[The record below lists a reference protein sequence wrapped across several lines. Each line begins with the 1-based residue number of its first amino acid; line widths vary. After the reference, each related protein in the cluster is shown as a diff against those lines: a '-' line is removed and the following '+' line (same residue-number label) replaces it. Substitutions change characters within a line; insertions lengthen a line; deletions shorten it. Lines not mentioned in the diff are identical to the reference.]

1 MIYQKF
7 SDRQKLT
14 LLWWNHPRF
23 KDRDGIICDGAVRSG
38 KTVAMAVGFIMWSMR
53 TFNNQTFA
61 ICGRTIASLRRN
73 VITHLPTWLEG
84 LFTIEERRNENKL
97 TITVGGRTNVYY
109 LFGGHDEASYTLV
122 QGITLAGVLFD
133 EVALM
138 PRSFVEQAMARC
150 SVAGSKFW
158 FNCNPEGPT
167 HWFYQEWVLKARER
181 NILHLHFTM
190 RDNLSLS
197 SAIRKRYER
206 MYSGVFYARYI
217 LGLWTKAE
225 GLIYKQFVETPDRY
239 IIDDAPAII
248 SANIGVDFGG
258 GTSAHAFSCVGF
270 TKSMKELV
278 VLDEYRERDAL
289 TPDKLCE
296 AFVDF
301 VKRCRSRWL
310 VADVYCDSAEQTL
323 INGLR
328 VAAAKAGLPV
338 NIVNARKKPINDRIR
353 ATCILMGSDR
363 FKITRNCRATIEAL
377 QAAVWNAKKPTED
390 VRLDDGSINIDSLD
404 AMEYAFEQEIG
415 ALINLGLTI

>member
-1 MIYQKF
+1 MEYKKF

-23 KDRDGIICDGAVRSG
+23 KDCDGIICDGAVRSG
-38 KTVAMAVGFIMWSMR
+38 KTVAMAVGFILWSMK

-73 VITHLPTWLEG
+73 VVTHLPTWLEG
-84 LFTIEERRNENKL
+84 LFSIEERRNENKL
-97 TITVGGRTNVYY
+97 TITVGSRKNTYY

-167 HWFYQEWVLKARER
+167 HWFYQEWVQKAGER

-190 RDNLSLS
+190 KDNLSLTKT
-197 SAIRKRYER
+197 IRERYAR

-225 GLIYKQFVETPDRY
+225 GLIYKQFADDPNRY
-239 IIDDAPAII
+239 IVDKAEGIV

-270 TKSMKELV
+270 TRGHEQMFI
-278 VLDEYRERDAL
+278 LDEYREKEAM
-289 TPDKLCE
+289 TPERLCD

-301 VKRCRSRWL
+301 VKRCRRRWL
-310 VADVYCDSAEQTL
+310 VTDAYCDSAEQTL

-328 VAAAKAGLPV
+328 VAAVKAGLPINV
-338 NIVNARKKPINDRIR
+338 LNARKRPINDRIR
-353 ATCILMGSDR
+353 AFCILLGSDR
-363 FKITRNCRATIEAL
+363 VKILRPCKETIAAL
-377 QAAVWNAKKPTED
+377 QTAVWNAKKPTED
-390 VRLDDGSINIDSLD
+390 VRLDDGSTNIDSLD
-404 AMEYAFEQEIG
+404 AMEYAFEQEIST
-415 ALINLGLTI
+415 LIDVGMRL